1 MTEIIRNRTIRPS
14 SRLEKSK
21 SYKIDTKKVSSD
33 DILIVNIDHESDS
46 FFRTYKFNGS
56 AVAKK
61 NSISFRVHDFGT
73 SIDISWS
80 GAEPINSFEN
90 PIKNKSERKQ
100 TKTNSIT
107 KTENDLGHTDL
118 KTSFEP
124 ISNSETTVLIL
135 GTAPGDKSIQFGEYY
150 GHPRNRFWK
159 IISNLTENDLP
170 VTYNDKKKLLKKV
183 GIGIWDVAHSVIRKG
198 SLDNSIKSEEPN
210 DLDNFINKHS
220 NLNIIGFNG
229 QKAEK
234 LFDKYFDRKDNLT
247 YISLPS
253 TSPANI
259 GLDFNEICE
268 EWKKII
274 E

>member
-21 SYKIDTKKVSSD
+21 SYKIDTKKVSAD
-33 DILIVNIDHESDS
+33 DILIVNINHESDS

-56 AVAKK
+56 DVAKK
-61 NSISFRVHDFGT
+61 NSISFRVNDFRT

-80 GAEPINSFEN
+80 GAEPINSSEN
-90 PIKNKSERKQ
+90 TIKNKGERKL
-100 TKTNSIT
+100 TKTNSTT
-107 KTENDLGHTDL
+107 KTGKDLGQTDL

-135 GTAPGDKSIQFGEYY
+135 GTAPGDKSIQLGEYY

-170 VTYNDKKKLLKKV
+170 VTYSDKKKLLTKV

-210 DLDNFINKHS
+210 DLDNFINEHS
-220 NLNIIGFNG
+220 NLKIIGFNG
-229 QKAEK
+229 QKAKK
-234 LFDKYFDRKDNLT
+234 LFDKYFDRKDELI

-253 TSPANI
+253 TSPANT
-259 GLDFNEICE
+259 GFNFNEICE
-268 EWKKII
+268 EWKKIL

>member
-21 SYKIDTKKVSSD
+21 SYKIDTKKVLVD

-56 AVAKK
+56 DVAKK
-61 NSISFRVHDFGT
+61 NSISFRVNDFGS

-80 GAEPINSFEN
+80 GAEPINFSEN
-90 PIKNKSERKQ
+90 PIKNKSKKKQ
-100 TKTNSIT
+100 TKTNSTT
-107 KTENDLGHTDL
+107 KTDNNPVQTDL

-135 GTAPGDKSIQFGEYY
+135 GTAPGDKSIELGEYY

-159 IISNLTENDLP
+159 IIATLTENDLP
-170 VTYNDKKKLLKKV
+170 VTYNDKKSLLKDE

-198 SLDNSIKSEEPN
+198 SLDNAIKSEEPN
-210 DLDNFINKHS
+210 DLDNFIKEHTK
-220 NLNIIGFNG
+220 LKIIGFNG
-229 QKAEK
+229 QKSEK
-234 LFDKYFDRKDNLT
+234 LFDKYFDRKENLT
-247 YISLPS
+247 YVSLPS
-253 TSPANI
+253 TSPANT
-259 GLDFNEICE
+259 GFNFDEICE
-268 EWKKII
+268 EWRKII